1 MEKIICKTLEA
12 CLGAIQVYESM
23 GMEVPEYLLLQKE
36 EFERKEKEVSEQK
49 KIDERTPIFSTLR
62 ANSKF
67 TYSKELTECITTTVD
82 KLLEDGDD
90 ARQPGLLLGKIQCG
104 KTNTF
109 ENIIGLS
116 FDKGIDVCI
125 VLTKGTNTLAT
136 QTIERLKYDFRF
148 FKETQD
154 LNQRNIVYINDILE
168 YKKNGLTEREINRP
182 YCKRI
187 IVCKKENQNLKHLLK
202 LFTEKSP
209 LLKEKRYL
217 L

>member
-90 ARQPGLLLGKIQCG
+90 ARNQ
-104 KTNTF
+104 
-109 ENIIGLS
+109 
-116 FDKGIDVCI
+116 VC
-125 VLTKGTNTLAT
+125 
-136 QTIERLKYDFRF
+136 
-148 FKETQD
+148 
-154 LNQRNIVYINDILE
+154 
-168 YKKNGLTEREINRP
+168 
-182 YCKRI
+182 C
-187 IVCKKENQNLKHLLK
+187 
-202 LFTEKSP
+202 
-209 LLKEKRYL
+209 
-217 L
+217 